1 MRYPFR
7 LLAFLLLG
15 IALTPF
21 AEAQTSGNKDVTRA
35 TLDNGLRVVIVRD
48 PLAPVATLYNN
59 YLVGGNETPA
69 GFPGMAHAQE
79 HMAFRGCAGLSA
91 DQIAAI
97 YAQLGGY
104 GNADTQQNITQYFV
118 TVPAQD
124 LDVALRVDAACM
136 KDSPDLADQWKGER
150 GAIQQEVARDL
161 SNPTYKFITRLN
173 QDLFAG
179 TPYSHDPLGTKE
191 SFDKTTAPMLQEFYR
206 DWYAPNNSIL
216 VIAGDIDPA
225 ATLAKVR
232 QYYGSIPKRN
242 IPARPDVNL
251 QPVKAESFTLPS
263 NLPYTLAFISFR
275 MPGTESPDFAAARVL
290 SDVLSSQRGDLYG
303 LVPQGKALGTEFALL
318 ETYPKASVAFA
329 VAAVPSETD
338 SAAIVADMR
347 KILNNYAAKGLSADL
362 VEAAKK
368 GEVATAEFA
377 RNSIPNL
384 AAAWSQ
390 AVAADGRES
399 PDELTEAIK
408 KVTVEDVNRAAKK
421 YLAEN
426 TAITATLKPAA
437 SGEPVSGKGF
447 GGSEKTTS
455 APTKPVPLPAW
466 AEVAV
471 KSLAI
476 PQPHIHPVDQTL
488 PNGIRLIVQ
497 TEKISPTVTV
507 MGSIKTQEQLQMPPG
522 QDGVADVLE
531 GLFSYGTK
539 TYDRLAFQK
548 ELDDIAASE
557 SAGSNF
563 SLKVLKQYFS
573 RGVELLA
580 DNELN
585 PALPEDAFKTVQQQT
600 AQLTA
605 GVLNTPGYRVDRAL
619 VHALLPPNDPLQRE
633 TTPKTV
639 SSLTYD
645 SVRSYYA
652 KAFRPD
658 LTTIVVIGDIT
669 PEEARAQIEKCFGTW
684 KASGPKPDVVLPA
697 VPANKPSAVN
707 VPDSSQIQDTV
718 HLAEELEMNRFSKD
732 YYALQLGNHVLG
744 GGFYATR
751 LYRDLREKAGY
762 VYTIND
768 SLTASETR
776 SRYTIDY
783 GCDPQNVSKA
793 RAMVEGELRAMREY
807 EVTPTELQQAKA
819 LLLRQ
824 IPLSESSEDAVARGM
839 IGRARIGL
847 PLDEPLRAAQR
858 YFEMTGAQVRSAF
871 AQWIDPANFVQV
883 VRGPTPQ

>member
-15 IALTPF
+15 IALTPL
-21 AEAQTSGNKDVTRA
+21 AEAQTSANKDVTRA
-35 TLDNGLRVVIVRD
+35 TLDNGLRVIIVRD

-118 TVPAQD
+118 TVPALD

-191 SFDKTTAPMLQEFYR
+191 SFDKTTAEMLQEFYR
-206 DWYAPNNSIL
+206 KWYAPNNSIL

-338 SAAIVADMR
+338 SAAILADMR
-347 KILNNYAAKGLSADL
+347 KIVNDYATKGLPPDL

-368 GEVATAEFA
+368 GEIATAEFA

-426 TAITATLKPAA
+426 SAITATLKPTA
-437 SGEPVSGKGF
+437 SGEPVSAKGF
-447 GGSEKTTS
+447 GGSEKTTT

-539 TYDRLAFQK
+539 TYDRIAFQK
-548 ELDDIAASE
+548 ELDEIAASE
-557 SAGSNF
+557 SAGS
-563 SLKVLKQYFS
+563 
-573 RGVELLA
+573 
-580 DNELN
+580 
-585 PALPEDAFKTVQQQT
+585 
-600 AQLTA
+600 
-605 GVLNTPGYRVDRAL
+605 
-619 VHALLPPNDPLQRE
+619 
-633 TTPKTV
+633 
-639 SSLTYD
+639 
-645 SVRSYYA
+645 
-652 KAFRPD
+652 
-658 LTTIVVIGDIT
+658 
-669 PEEARAQIEKCFGTW
+669 
-684 KASGPKPDVVLPA
+684 
-697 VPANKPSAVN
+697 
-707 VPDSSQIQDTV
+707 
-718 HLAEELEMNRFSKD
+718 
-732 YYALQLGNHVLG
+732 
-744 GGFYATR
+744 
-751 LYRDLREKAGY
+751 
-762 VYTIND
+762 
-768 SLTASETR
+768 
-776 SRYTIDY
+776 
-783 GCDPQNVSKA
+783 
-793 RAMVEGELRAMREY
+793 
-807 EVTPTELQQAKA
+807 
-819 LLLRQ
+819 
-824 IPLSESSEDAVARGM
+824 
-839 IGRARIGL
+839 
-847 PLDEPLRAAQR
+847 
-858 YFEMTGAQVRSAF
+858 
-871 AQWIDPANFVQV
+871 
-883 VRGPTPQ
+883 